1 MKVITVCNTK
11 GGIGKTTIAL
21 NIATGYANRG
31 YKTLAIDL
39 DAQANLTDQT
49 GLKFNDGRTICE
61 CLEGRLKTK
70 TCIHKTKFG
79 FDLIPSK
86 DALYSMAIGKADV
99 DENGKLKT
107 HLDKVIK
114 QVEDEYSVIVID
126 TNPGVTNLLVEAILS
141 GLNGIVLI
149 PGKLDESS
157 LKGFL
162 KISAMKAK
170 LRVGTPFRYLVNFYR
185 GRVKEKLMLESM
197 QSKIGSLMMKT
208 IIRDDMNMQF
218 ATNYKKALI
227 NRPKIKGGNDLNELV
242 EELIEMGVK

>member
-31 YKTLAIDL
+31 YKVLAIDL

-107 HLDKVIK
+107 HLDKVIN
-114 QVEDEYSVIVID
+114 QIRNEYSIVVVD
-126 TNPGVTNLLVEAILS
+126 TNPGVTNLLVEAIMN
-141 GLNGIVLI
+141 GLYGVILV
-149 PGKLDESS
+149 PGKLDQSS
-157 LKGFL
+157 LKGFSKIL
-162 KISAMKAK
+162 KFKAELK
-170 LRVGTPFRYLVNFYR
+170 VGTPFKYLINFYR
-185 GRVKEKLMLESM
+185 GRVKEKRMIEKMQES
-197 QSKIGSLMMKT
+197 IGSLMMKT
-208 IIRDDMNMQF
+208 LIRDDLNMQF
-218 ATNYKKALI
+218 ATNNRKALI
-227 NRPKIKGGNDLNELV
+227 NRPNTKAGYDLNKLV
-242 EELIEMGVK
+242 EELIELGVN